1 MTPAAAPACVLVIDD
16 DESIVAA
23 MKMLLRV
30 SGYRVQTAES
40 AAQARALIAD
50 GLRPDLIVSDY
61 QLSVAGVNGIDVVF
75 ELRALLQRDV
85 PAIVT
90 TGDVSGVLEPRI
102 AALPACQLLVKPFD
116 PETFIARV
124 EAILPHD

>member
-1 MTPAAAPACVLVIDD
+1 MTPADSSACVLLIDD

-40 AAQARALIAD
+40 PAQARTLVAE
-50 GLRPDLIVSDY
+50 GLRPELIVSDY
-61 QLSVAGVNGIDVVF
+61 QLGVMGATGIDVVL
-75 ELRALLQRDV
+75 ELRTVLGRDV

-90 TGDVSGVLEPRI
+90 TGDVSGILEPRV
-102 AALPACQLLVKPFD
+102 AAMSACQLLVKPFD
-116 PETFIARV
+116 PQTFIDRV
-124 EAILPHD
+124 DAILSRA

>member
-1 MTPAAAPACVLVIDD
+1 MTPADTPACVLLIDD

-30 SGYRVQTAES
+30 SGYRVRTAAS
-40 AAQARALIAD
+40 AAEAATLVAA
-50 GLRPDLIVSDY
+50 GVNPDLIVSDY
-61 QLSVAGVNGIDVVF
+61 QLGVADANGIDALLA
-75 ELRALLQRDV
+75 LRATLGSDV

-90 TGDVSGVLEPRI
+90 TGDVSGLLEPRI

-116 PETFIARV
+116 PDTFVQRV
-124 EAILPHD
+124 AAILSRD